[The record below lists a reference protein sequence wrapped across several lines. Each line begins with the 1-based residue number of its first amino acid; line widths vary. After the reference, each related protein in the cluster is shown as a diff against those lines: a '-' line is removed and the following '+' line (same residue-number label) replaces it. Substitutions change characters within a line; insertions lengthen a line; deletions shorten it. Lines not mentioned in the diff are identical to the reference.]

1 MRGEPFMP
9 ASNQVHR
16 ASPASP
22 FFPLTS
28 ALWGLWAA
36 AVCCPQTHSAQSGHG
51 GSRGSRIPRAGLI
64 PLLALLAGR
73 LVPAEALAGAPVRR
87 ELRRRPLQVTD
98 ATSTMVPEVHVAA
111 GVPTTLAFHVAIKPD
126 AVLVADTAGVFPERT
141 RATSTSVLLTPRSD
155 LPASAVATLT
165 VTLADG
171 TILPFLLTTVP
182 GEADLQVDVDVALQA
197 RQAPESAGALAV
209 VSQLQQKLDEC
220 SSTAGNAGVQKVAT
234 LVSQQDL
241 EKPQAFQRYDIHRLT
256 RQNQLLVEAKQAYRL
271 FGVTYLVLT
280 VQNRS
285 ASKAWVF
292 DRAEVAVQGGGA
304 TEDLKVSAA
313 VAEMVALQ
321 PDETERLVIAFLTPN
336 QSATHRFVLSLHEKD
351 GNRHVRLDDVAL

>member
-1 MRGEPFMP
+1 
-9 ASNQVHR
+9 V
-16 ASPASP
+16 
-22 FFPLTS
+22 L
-28 ALWGLWAA
+28 
-36 AVCCPQTHSAQSGHG
+36 V
-51 GSRGSRIPRAGLI
+51 AG
-64 PLLALLAGR
+64 AF
-73 LVPAEALAGAPVRR
+73 VPVEALAGVPARR

-98 ATSTMVPEVHVAA
+98 ATSTTVPEVHVAA
-111 GVPTTLAFHVAIKPD
+111 GVPTTLAFRVAIKPE
-126 AVLVADTAGVFPERT
+126 AVLVADAAGVLPERT
-141 RATSTSVLLTPRSD
+141 RATTTSVLLTPRAD
-155 LPASAVATLT
+155 LPPSTVATLT

-171 TILPFLLTTVP
+171 TILPFLLTSVP

-197 RQAPESAGALAV
+197 RQAPESAGALASV

-220 SSTAGNAGVQKVAT
+220 SSTAGTAGVQKIAT

-271 FGVTYLVLT
+271 FGVTYIVLT

-292 DRAEVAVQGGGA
+292 DRAEVSVQGGGA

-313 VAEMVALQ
+313 VAEKMVALQ
-321 PDETERLVIAFLTPN
+321 PDETVRLVVAFPTPN
-336 QSATHRFVLSLHEKD
+336 QSATHRFVIALREKD
-351 GNRHVRLDDVAL
+351 GNRHVRLDDVDL

>member
-1 MRGEPFMP
+1 M
-9 ASNQVHR
+9 A
-16 ASPASP
+16 
-22 FFPLTS
+22 
-28 ALWGLWAA
+28 
-36 AVCCPQTHSAQSGHG
+36 
-51 GSRGSRIPRAGLI
+51 RAGLLL
-64 PLLALLAGR
+64 LLALLAGG
-73 LVPAEALAGAPVRR
+73 LVPAEALAGSPARR

-98 ATSTMVPEVHVAA
+98 ATSTTVPEVHVAA
-111 GVPTTLAFHVAIKPD
+111 GVPTTLAFRVPIKPD

-141 RATSTSVLLTPRSD
+141 RATTTSVLLTPRVD

-171 TILPFLLTTVP
+171 TILPFLLTSVP
-182 GEADLQVDVDVALQA
+182 GEADLQVDVEVALQA
-197 RQAPESAGALAV
+197 RQAPESAGALASV

-220 SSTAGNAGVQKVAT
+220 SSMAGTAGVQKIAALVA
-234 LVSQQDL
+234 QQDL

-256 RQNQLLVEAKQAYRL
+256 RQSQLLVEAKQAYRL

-280 VQNRS
+280 IQNRS

-292 DRAEVAVQGGGA
+292 DRAEVSIRGDSA

-321 PDETERLVIAFLTPN
+321 PDETERLVVAFPTPN
-336 QSATHRFVLSLHEKD
+336 QSATHRFVISLHEKD
-351 GNRHVRLDDVAL
+351 GSRHVRLDDVAL